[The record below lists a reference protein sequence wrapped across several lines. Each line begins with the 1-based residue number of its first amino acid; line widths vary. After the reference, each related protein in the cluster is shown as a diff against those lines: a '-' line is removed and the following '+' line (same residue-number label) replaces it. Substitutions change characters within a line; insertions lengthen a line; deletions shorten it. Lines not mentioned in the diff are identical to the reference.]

1 MLGGGGFTGGVYEIG
16 ALRALDLLA
25 VNRTVNQFDVYVGT
39 SAGSF
44 VASLVANGVTPEEMM
59 RVVNQQVPTPFRDV
73 DRGHA
78 DAPERAR
85 VRPERRAAAAADPRP
100 GPQLPRPDPLGS
112 LIDLAVGLAEA
123 LPSGLYD
130 GRGIQEYLET
140 VLGDPDRVN
149 DFRLLENELYL
160 TATDLD
166 TCERIVLGGPEWDDV
181 PISRAVAASTALPM
195 VYKPVEIKGR
205 HLVDGGLRSTT
216 NVDIA
221 VERGAKFVIVVNPL
235 VPYVNDFQKVIP
247 TMLGSRVR
255 RVADM
260 GFPQIGYQAFKLLA
274 HQRLHEAVSH
284 WKEKYPGVDI
294 ILIEPDPNDELM
306 FETNILNFTRR
317 VEIARHGF
325 ESVTL
330 KLAADYDE
338 LKAVCAKHG
347 IEISATR
354 VRKVVQKFAKERERR
369 RPGAASSSR
378 PRARCCGSPRRLG
391 ALGPSSAFSSARTAD
406 PWPARRARWPHVV
419 VRAERAA
426 GGHDHA
432 LACAGGRPAA
442 SPSIAARAEPEEVR
456 LARSRPPQVAQR
468 LRAAVRARATRRR
481 GGARSRRRRACS
493 ACSTAAWVSAFTP
506 STGATCRRRSRVR
519 AHRVAGAQA
528 RQPVDLREGAHHQQ
542 AREGVDQAQARVDVL
557 GVLEVHERLV
567 QQHVHVLGQHRQQAP
582 QPRRRAGSGRSG
594 RWGCRSRA
602 RACGR

>member
-1 MLGGGGFTGGVYEIG
+1 MGEVVRLEKPAKTGKTGGKQARRRRSRTALVLGGGGFTGGVYEIG

-73 DRGHA
+73 DRGTLMRPNSLEIA
-78 DAPERAR
+78 QSAALLPLRILGLAR
-85 VRPERRAAAAADPRP
+85 SVV
-100 GPQLPRPDPLGS
+100 GQLGSAS

-130 GRGIQEYLET
+130 SRGMQDYLEQ

-160 TATDLD
+160 AATDLD
-166 TCERIVLGGPEWDDV
+166 TCERITLGGEDWDDV

-205 HLVDGGLRSTT
+205 HLVDGGIRSTT

-274 HQRLHEAVSH
+274 HQRLHEAVSR
-284 WKEKYPGVDI
+284 WQEKYPGVDI

-317 VEIARHGF
+317 MEIARHGF

-330 KLAADYDE
+330 KLASDYDE
-338 LKAVCAKHG
+338 LKSVCAKHG

-354 VRKVVQKFAKERERR
+354 VRKVVRRFAKERERAAGWR
-369 RPGAASSSR
+369 RIFEQTT
-378 PRARCCGSPRRLG
+378 G
-391 ALGPSSAFSSARTAD
+391 AL
-406 PWPARRARWPHVV
+406 
-419 VRAERAA
+419 
-426 GGHDHA
+426 
-432 LACAGGRPAA
+432 
-442 SPSIAARAEPEEVR
+442 
-456 LARSRPPQVAQR
+456 
-468 LRAAVRARATRRR
+468 LRQSEDA
-481 GGARSRRRRACS
+481 
-493 ACSTAAWVSAFTP
+493 
-506 STGATCRRRSRVR
+506 
-519 AHRVAGAQA
+519 
-528 RQPVDLREGAHHQQ
+528 
-542 AREGVDQAQARVDVL
+542 
-557 GVLEVHERLV
+557 
-567 QQHVHVLGQHRQQAP
+567 
-582 QPRRRAGSGRSG
+582 
-594 RWGCRSRA
+594 
-602 RACGR
+602 

>member
-1 MLGGGGFTGGVYEIG
+1 MGEVVKLEKPGRGPRKAPAKRSRRRRRSRTALVLGGGGFTGGVYEIG

-44 VASLVANGVTPEEMM
+44 VASLAANGVTPEEMM

-73 DRGHA
+73 DRSTLM
-78 DAPERAR
+78 
-85 VRPERRAAAAADPRP
+85 RPNLVEFGQAAAL
-100 GPQLPRPDPLGS
+100 LPLRMLGLARNLITHLGS
-112 LIDLAVGLAEA
+112 ASVIDLAVGLAEA
-123 LPSGLYD
+123 LPSGVYD
-130 GRGIQEYLET
+130 SRAVEEYLET
-140 VLGDPDRVN
+140 VLGDPDRSN
-149 DFRLLENELYL
+149 DFRLLENDLYL

-181 PISRAVAASTALPM
+181 PVSRAVSASTALPM

-221 VERGAKFVIVVNPL
+221 VDNGAKFVIVVNPL

-274 HQRLHEAVSH
+274 HQRLHEAVKT
-284 WKEKYPGVDI
+284 WEERYPGVDI

-330 KLAADYDE
+330 KLAEDYDQ

-347 IEISATR
+347 IDISANR
-354 VRKVVQKFAKERERR
+354 VRKVVRRFAKEREK
-369 RPGAASSSR
+369 
-378 PRARCCGSPRRLG
+378 
-391 ALGPSSAFSSARTAD
+391 
-406 PWPARRARWPHVV
+406 
-419 VRAERAA
+419 
-426 GGHDHA
+426 
-432 LACAGGRPAA
+432 
-442 SPSIAARAEPEEVR
+442 
-456 LARSRPPQVAQR
+456 
-468 LRAAVRARATRRR
+468 
-481 GGARSRRRRACS
+481 
-493 ACSTAAWVSAFTP
+493 TAAWRRILEQT
-506 STGATCRRRSRVR
+506 TGALL
-519 AHRVAGAQA
+519 
-528 RQPVDLREGAHHQQ
+528 RQSEEA
-542 AREGVDQAQARVDVL
+542 
-557 GVLEVHERLV
+557 
-567 QQHVHVLGQHRQQAP
+567 
-582 QPRRRAGSGRSG
+582 
-594 RWGCRSRA
+594 
-602 RACGR
+602 